1 MKLLLSMGY
10 GNGIN
15 DAGKVTRLSNDEG
28 IDGITLTRLMIKHNS
43 GGLESDSAQKFSP
56 HERESQG
63 VIFFVNT
70 AAASTG
76 HLLSAQK

>member
-1 MKLLLSMGY
+1 MSF
-10 GNGIN
+10 
-15 DAGKVTRLSNDEG
+15 TE
-28 IDGITLTRLMIKHNS
+28 NS

-56 HERESQG
+56 HESESQG